1 MAALSDNR
9 ETPQLEQDKGYQAEM
24 TILNDAVMYAG
35 GIIAIDYLQEVQP
48 AANTQGLIVVGCN
61 KSRKVDNADDGETMP
76 VNTGIYLLDNS
87 STYPIVL
94 SGALGAPQVAYVEDD
109 QTVAAYASVRV
120 AAGIVRD
127 VTSAGVYVDM
137 SPAAL
142 KLARSLTPS
151 VEVAKTDDYTATA
164 AICWDG
170 RTVIKQTGAAK
181 TLTLPSAVA
190 GMKIGIY
197 RGSASAGQDVSVQ
210 AATGDKVEGS
220 DGFSAASKKIDNTVD
235 AISDIL
241 WLQAVT
247 NTHWAVAAPGPK
259 DFTSWVKND
268 A

>member
-1 MAALSDNR
+1 MAALADNR

-24 TILNDAVMYAG
+24 TILNDAVMYTG
-35 GIIAIDYLQEVQP
+35 GMIAIDYLQEVQP

-76 VNTGIYLLDNS
+76 INSGIYLLDNS
-87 STYPIVL
+87 ITYPIVL
-94 SGALGAPQVAYVEDD
+94 SGALGFPQVAYVEDD
-109 QTVAAYASVRV
+109 QTVAGYATIHV

-142 KLARSLTPS
+142 KLARTLVPGSR
-151 VEVAKTDDYTATA
+151 VAKTASYTCTA
-164 AICWDG
+164 AIAWDG
-170 RTVIKQTGAAK
+170 RTHFHVSGSTYEI
-181 TLTLPSAVA
+181 TLPSAVA
-190 GMKIGIY
+190 GMKVGIQ
-197 RGSASAGQDVSVQ
+197 RGVATAANDVGIQAS
-210 AATGDKVEGS
+210 TGDQILAS
-220 DGFSAASKKIDNTVD
+220 DGFCAAGKQIDNTVD

-247 NTHWAVAAPGPK
+247 NTHWIPVAPLPR
-259 DFTSWVKND
+259 DYSSWVKND